1 MPADAM
7 PADARCEMAAEATA
21 TAAGLQPVVFSTDG
35 VDPCRRFDMWRSHYE
50 SFNAITLPEDSSEDF
65 YARNEVWPFGP
76 LALMRNLAPAMMV
89 ARTARHARRDSLDHW
104 VIRVARSGSSRYRI
118 GGTCFD
124 TRPGL
129 PFLFSAGDPCDSE
142 RTGADWLSLYLS
154 RDAFPDIA
162 AGLAAIG
169 TGVLAAPGSV
179 LLADYLL
186 LLERRLQAT
195 TVAEVPML
203 VAATR
208 AMVAAC
214 LLTDVAPRSVSPEDV
229 DVARLER
236 IRQVVRRNIGSAT
249 LDSERLSKLA
259 GVSRSQLYRIFEPH
273 GGVARYVQNL
283 RLRLAHAALTDPDCD
298 TPIAQIGEQV
308 GFFDPSS
315 FSRAFRREFGYTPG
329 EVRAAGPGGL
339 PSAAAEGDQP
349 VSPGLDYGNLLRRIG
364 ASERVHQ
371 LA

>member
-1 MPADAM
+1 
-7 PADARCEMAAEATA
+7 MAAEATA
-21 TAAGLQPVVFSTDG
+21 TVARLQPVVFSTDG
-35 VDPCRRFDMWRSHYE
+35 VDPGQRFDMWRSHYD
-50 SFNAITLPEDSSEDF
+50 SFNAMALPKDSGEDF
-65 YARNEVWPFGP
+65 SARNEIWSFGP

-118 GGTCFD
+118 GGMCFD
-124 TRPGL
+124 ARPGL
-129 PFLFSAGDPCDSE
+129 PFLFSVGDPSDSE
-142 RTGADWLSLYLS
+142 RSWADWLSLYLS
-154 RDAFPDIA
+154 RDAFPDIT
-162 AGLAAIG
+162 AGLSTIR
-169 TGVLAAPGSV
+169 TGVLAMPGSV

-186 LLERRLQAT
+186 LLERRLQGAT
-195 TVAEVPML
+195 TAEVPML

-208 AMVAAC
+208 SMVAAC
-214 LLTDVAPRSVSPEDV
+214 LLTDVAPKSVSPEDV

-236 IRQVVRRNIGSAT
+236 IRQVVRRNLGSAT
-249 LDSERLSKLA
+249 LDSERLSRLA
-259 GVSRSQLYRIFEPH
+259 GVSRSQLYRLFEPH

-298 TPIAQIGEQV
+298 TPIAQIGERV

-339 PSAAAEGDQP
+339 PSAAAEGDQA
-349 VSPGLDYGNLLRRIG
+349 VSPDLDYGHLLRRIG
-364 ASERVHQ
+364 AGERVHQ
-371 LA
+371 RA